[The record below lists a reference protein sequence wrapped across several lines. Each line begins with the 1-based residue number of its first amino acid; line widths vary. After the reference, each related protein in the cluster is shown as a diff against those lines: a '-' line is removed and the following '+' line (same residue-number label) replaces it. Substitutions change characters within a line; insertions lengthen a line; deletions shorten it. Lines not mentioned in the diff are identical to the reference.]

1 MIHVGV
7 AGAAVAVRDW
17 TRIAA
22 KRGSRASVPAK
33 RVECVDA
40 CRGVAVV
47 GMLAANLVNVY
58 LRHVPSVLAHNQGP
72 SLRLFDLPAPLFQFL
87 IGVSLTLFLR
97 NRIATGRTPAAARF
111 DAARRFLLLI
121 LLGVVLD
128 GIGGLSPA
136 PRWGVL
142 QTLGLG
148 GLLATLLDAF
158 SPTVC
163 AVVALG
169 LLGLFSGPA
178 NGIVLEHPLAALAFV
193 PLTLAGVLVGRTLGP
208 DGDARTLLPSARAIG
223 TAALVAAAAL
233 FAAGVPFDKT
243 LGTSSFVVLATAVSA
258 GLLYCTAALEVRGQ
272 TPGWIVAIGRNALT
286 AWVTLYV
293 VVYYPAWLV
302 FPSWHRLGLGPGLV
316 AVLATTA
323 LLSEGAVAL
332 GRRGVR
338 IPL

>member
-1 MIHVGV
+1 
-7 AGAAVAVRDW
+7 
-17 TRIAA
+17 
-22 KRGSRASVPAK
+22 
-33 RVECVDA
+33 
-40 CRGVAVV
+40 
-47 GMLAANLVNVY
+47 MLAANLVNVY

-87 IGVSLTLFLR
+87 IGVSLALYLR
-97 NRIATGRTPAAARF
+97 NRIAAGRTPAAARL
-111 DAARRFLLLI
+111 DAGRRFALLI
-121 LLGVVLD
+121 ALGVLLD
-128 GIGGLSPA
+128 GVGGLSLA

-148 GLLATLLDAF
+148 GLLATLLDAV

-163 AVVALG
+163 AVVAVG

-178 NGIVLEHPLAALAFV
+178 NGVVHAHPLAALAFV

-208 DGDARTLLPSARAIG
+208 DGDARSLLPSARAVG
-223 TAALVAAAAL
+223 AGALVAAAAF

-243 LGTSSFVVLATAVSA
+243 LGTSSFVLLATAVSA
-258 GLLYCTAALEVRGQ
+258 GLMYGTAAFEIRER
-272 TPGWIVAIGRNALT
+272 TPTWIVAIGRNALT
-286 AWVTLYV
+286 AWVTLYI

-302 FPSWHRLGLGPGLV
+302 FPGWHRLALGPGLV

-323 LLSEGAVAL
+323 LLSTAAVAL
-332 GRRGVR
+332 GKRGVR

>member
-17 TRIAA
+17 TRIAE

-33 RVECVDA
+33 RIECVDA

-97 NRIATGRTPAAARF
+97 NRIARGRTPGAARC
-111 DAARRFLLLI
+111 DAARRFALLI
-121 LLGVVLD
+121 ALGMVLD

-148 GLLATLLDAF
+148 GLIATVLDSA
-158 SPTVC
+158 SPRAC

-178 NGIVLEHPLAALAFV
+178 NGIVHEQPLAALAFA

-208 DGDARTLLPSARAIG
+208 DGDARSLLTSARAVCA
-223 TAALVAAAAL
+223 AALVVAAAF

-243 LGTSSFVVLATAVSA
+243 LGTSSFVLLATAVSA
-258 GLLYCTAALEVRGQ
+258 TLMYLTAALEIRGW
-272 TPGWIVAIGRNALT
+272 TPTWIVAIGRNALT

-302 FPSWHRLGLGPGLV
+302 FPSWHRLALAPGLV

-323 LLSEGAVAL
+323 LLSQGAVAL